1 MFIKKLKEKI
11 MAKKKKK
18 KNKIEESTQ
27 DVREFLQEI
36 APVEEE
42 IEESVSD
49 IKQAEALA
57 IKVAE
62 EPVEPELLV
71 EESEE
76 KMSKQEFLDSIG
88 IGDRPGSHQASVK
101 WEEYCAGI

>member
-1 MFIKKLKEKI
+1 
-11 MAKKKKK
+11 MAKKKK

-62 EPVEPELLV
+62 APVEPELLV

-76 KMSKQEFLDSIG
+76 KMNKQEFLDSIG

>member
-1 MFIKKLKEKI
+1 
-11 MAKKKKK
+11 MAKKK
-18 KNKIEESTQ
+18 KNKIEESTRGG
-27 DVREFLQEI
+27 REFLQEI

-62 EPVEPELLV
+62 EPIEPELLV

>member
-1 MFIKKLKEKI
+1 MFIKKQKEKI
-11 MAKKKKK
+11 MAKKKK

>member
-1 MFIKKLKEKI
+1 
-11 MAKKKKK
+11 MAKKK
-18 KNKIEESTQ
+18 KNKIEESTRE
-27 DVREFLQEI
+27 VREFLQEI
-36 APVEEE
+36 APVDEE
-42 IEESVSD
+42 IEESISD

-71 EESEE
+71 EDSEE

>member
-1 MFIKKLKEKI
+1 
-11 MAKKKKK
+11 MAKKK

>member
-11 MAKKKKK
+11 MAKKKK
-18 KNKIEESTQ
+18 NKIEESTRGG
-27 DVREFLQEI
+27 REFLQEI
-36 APVEEE
+36 SPVDEE
-42 IEESVSD
+42 IEESISD

>member
-18 KNKIEESTQ
+18 NKIEESTRGG
-27 DVREFLQEI
+27 REFLQEI
-36 APVEEE
+36 APVDEE
-42 IEESVSD
+42 IEESISD

>member
-11 MAKKKKK
+11 MAKKKK
-18 KNKIEESTQ
+18 NKIEESTRE
-27 DVREFLQEI
+27 VREFLQEI

>member
-11 MAKKKKK
+11 MAKKKK
-18 KNKIEESTQ
+18 NKIEESTRGG
-27 DVREFLQEI
+27 REFLQEI
-36 APVEEE
+36 APVDEE

>member
-1 MFIKKLKEKI
+1 
-11 MAKKKKK
+11 MAKKK

-62 EPVEPELLV
+62 EPIEPELLV

>member
-1 MFIKKLKEKI
+1 
-11 MAKKKKK
+11 MAKKK
-18 KNKIEESTQ
+18 KNKIEESTRGG
-27 DVREFLQEI
+27 REFLQEI
-36 APVEEE
+36 APIDEE
-42 IEESVSD
+42 IEESISD

-62 EPVEPELLV
+62 EPVEPELLL

>member
-1 MFIKKLKEKI
+1 
-11 MAKKKKK
+11 MAKKKK
-18 KNKIEESTQ
+18 KNKIEESTRGG
-27 DVREFLQEI
+27 REFLQEI
-36 APVEEE
+36 APVDEE
-42 IEESVSD
+42 IEESISD

>member
-1 MFIKKLKEKI
+1 
-11 MAKKKKK
+11 MAKKK
-18 KNKIEESTQ
+18 KNKIEESTRGG
-27 DVREFLQEI
+27 REFLQEI
-36 APVEEE
+36 APIDEE
-42 IEESVSD
+42 IEESISD

>member
-1 MFIKKLKEKI
+1 
-11 MAKKKKK
+11 MAKKKK
-18 KNKIEESTQ
+18 KNKIEESTRE
-27 DVREFLQEI
+27 VREFLQEI

>member
-11 MAKKKKK
+11 MAKK
-18 KNKIEESTQ
+18 NKE
-27 DVREFLQEI
+27 VREFLQEI
-36 APVEEE
+36 SPVDEE
-42 IEESVSD
+42 IEESISD

-71 EESEE
+71 EDSEE
-76 KMSKQEFLDSIG
+76 KMNKQEFLDSIG

>member
-1 MFIKKLKEKI
+1 
-11 MAKKKKK
+11 MAKKKK

-71 EESEE
+71 EEEEESEK

>member
-1 MFIKKLKEKI
+1 
-11 MAKKKKK
+11 MAKKKK

-62 EPVEPELLV
+62 EPIEPELLV

>member
-11 MAKKKKK
+11 MAKKKK
-18 KNKIEESTQ
+18 NKIEESTRGG
-27 DVREFLQEI
+27 REFLQEI
-36 APVEEE
+36 SPVDEE
-42 IEESVSD
+42 IEESISD

-62 EPVEPELLV
+62 EPVEPELLL

>member
-62 EPVEPELLV
+62 EPIEPELLV

>member
-11 MAKKKKK
+11 MAKKKK
-18 KNKIEESTQ
+18 NKIEESTRGG
-27 DVREFLQEI
+27 REFLQEI
-36 APVEEE
+36 APVDEE
-42 IEESVSD
+42 IEESISD

>member
-1 MFIKKLKEKI
+1 
-11 MAKKKKK
+11 MAKKK

-36 APVEEE
+36 APVDEE
-42 IEESVSD
+42 IEESISD

>member
-1 MFIKKLKEKI
+1 
-11 MAKKKKK
+11 MAKKK
-18 KNKIEESTQ
+18 KNKIEESTRGG
-27 DVREFLQEI
+27 REFLQEI
-36 APVEEE
+36 APIDEE
-42 IEESVSD
+42 IEESISD

-76 KMSKQEFLDSIG
+76 KMNKQKFLDSIG
-88 IGDRPGSHQASVK
+88 IGNRPGSHQASVK

>member
-1 MFIKKLKEKI
+1 
-11 MAKKKKK
+11 MAKKKK
-18 KNKIEESTQ
+18 KNKIEESTRGG
-27 DVREFLQEI
+27 REFLQEI
-36 APVEEE
+36 SPVDEE
-42 IEESVSD
+42 IEESISD

>member
-1 MFIKKLKEKI
+1 
-11 MAKKKKK
+11 MAKK
-18 KNKIEESTQ
+18 NKEA
-27 DVREFLQEI
+27 REFLQEI
-36 APVEEE
+36 SPVDEE
-42 IEESVSD
+42 IEESISD

>member
-18 KNKIEESTQ
+18 NKIEESTRGG
-27 DVREFLQEI
+27 REFLQEI

>member
-1 MFIKKLKEKI
+1 
-11 MAKKKKK
+11 MAKKK
-18 KNKIEESTQ
+18 KNKIEESTRE
-27 DVREFLQEI
+27 VREFLQEI
-36 APVEEE
+36 APVDEE
-42 IEESVSD
+42 IEESISD

>member
-1 MFIKKLKEKI
+1 
-11 MAKKKKK
+11 MAKKKK

>member
-1 MFIKKLKEKI
+1 

-62 EPVEPELLV
+62 EPIEPELLV

>member
-1 MFIKKLKEKI
+1 
-11 MAKKKKK
+11 MAKKK

-101 WEEYCAGI
+101 WEEYCAGIWKN

>member
-1 MFIKKLKEKI
+1 

-18 KNKIEESTQ
+18 KNKIEESTRGG
-27 DVREFLQEI
+27 REFLQEI
-36 APVEEE
+36 APVDEE

>member
-11 MAKKKKK
+11 MAKKKK
-18 KNKIEESTQ
+18 NKIEESTRGG
-27 DVREFLQEI
+27 REFLQEI
-36 APVEEE
+36 APVDEE
-42 IEESVSD
+42 IEESISD

-76 KMSKQEFLDSIG
+76 KMNKQEFLDSIG

>member
-11 MAKKKKK
+11 MAKKK

-62 EPVEPELLV
+62 EPIEPELLV

>member
-1 MFIKKLKEKI
+1 
-11 MAKKKKK
+11 MAKKK
-18 KNKIEESTQ
+18 KNKIEESTR

>member
-11 MAKKKKK
+11 MAKKKK

-49 IKQAEALA
+49 IQQAEALA

-62 EPVEPELLV
+62 EPIEPELLV

>member
-11 MAKKKKK
+11 MAKKKK
-18 KNKIEESTQ
+18 NKIEESTRE
-27 DVREFLQEI
+27 VREFLQEI
-36 APVEEE
+36 APVDEE
-42 IEESVSD
+42 IEESISD

>member
-11 MAKKKKK
+11 MAKKKK
-18 KNKIEESTQ
+18 NKIEESTRGG
-27 DVREFLQEI
+27 REFLQEI
-36 APVEEE
+36 APVDEE
-42 IEESVSD
+42 IEESISD

-62 EPVEPELLV
+62 EPIEPELLV
-71 EESEE
+71 EDSEE

>member
-11 MAKKKKK
+11 MAKKKK

>member
-1 MFIKKLKEKI
+1 
-11 MAKKKKK
+11 MAKKKK
-18 KNKIEESTQ
+18 KNKIEESTRGG
-27 DVREFLQEI
+27 REFLQEI
-36 APVEEE
+36 APIDEE
-42 IEESVSD
+42 IEESISD

-62 EPVEPELLV
+62 EPVEPELLL

>member
-1 MFIKKLKEKI
+1 
-11 MAKKKKK
+11 MAKKKK
-18 KNKIEESTQ
+18 KNKIEESTRGG
-27 DVREFLQEI
+27 REFLQEI